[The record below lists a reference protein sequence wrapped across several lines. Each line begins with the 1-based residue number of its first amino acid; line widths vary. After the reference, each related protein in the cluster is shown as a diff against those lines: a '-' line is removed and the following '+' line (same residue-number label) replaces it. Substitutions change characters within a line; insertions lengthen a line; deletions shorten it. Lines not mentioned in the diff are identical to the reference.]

1 VKTLCRCG
9 VISKLEVLGFVG
21 GFCEVDEGSIE
32 CLEHAAWRQVYIM
45 NREDATESE

>member
-21 GFCEVDEGSIE
+21 GFCKVVEGSIE
-32 CLEHAAWRQVYIM
+32 CLEPCDPETGIY
-45 NREDATESE
+45 NE